1 MKNSAWYHK
10 LWLKKL
16 DQYPLK
22 DDAASSW
29 KEMQDLLNEHLP
41 ISNEP
46 VSKKPGKFSGSTII
60 SMLGFVLPAA
70 AMIGAITFVAVK
82 HPFKNKVIHKHHYNK
97 GSAKNLTDSSSFND
111 SVAKTPPPL
120 NADSSSNI
128 TESNKNA
135 AAASNAVINNQ
146 AAAVAQANIVKR
158 NNTGNVV
165 QPNIQAGT
173 SKRNS
178 AGNVIQPN
186 QQRGISRD
194 YFSADS
200 VAVNPGSTTAAQ
212 LVNVNNK
219 AFFTLPLPGVDDLS
233 GTGLIRRAAAAL
245 KASSAGGFSKI
256 TVKKQS
262 GSSKSK
268 SIKNQNSGTGA
279 FDFGFEGLT
288 NTSGAGTNLVLGV
301 FGNAQLNQKWQV
313 SAGLRIDLNR
323 ALSGTIT
330 HASYSRP
337 DTAFKVTDSR
347 KINTISVPV
356 NFEYKVSN
364 TVSIYGGP
372 QFSFSAGQNSHSN
385 KLQAVA
391 NYRDTLSHSYSI
403 DSALK
408 YNSISKFNV
417 GISGGVSIRVSPHF
431 YIKGLYQQNITPYS
445 VNTGLGNYKQYYH
458 SVQLGIRYTFKKKQ

>member
-29 KEMQDLLNEHLP
+29 KEMQDLLDEHLP
-41 ISNEP
+41 ISNEL
-46 VSKKPGKFSGSTII
+46 VSKKPGKFSGTTIV

-97 GSAKNLTDSSSFND
+97 GSAKKLTDSNSFND

-120 NADSSSNI
+120 NADSSGNI
-128 TESNKNA
+128 IGNNSNA
-135 AAASNAVINNQ
+135 APASNAVINNPAI
-146 AAAVAQANIVKR
+146 AAPQVNHVKS

-165 QPNIQAGT
+165 QPNVQAG
-173 SKRNS
+173 SFKRNS
-178 AGNVIQPN
+178 AGSVIQPN
-186 QQRGISRD
+186 QRGIINRD
-194 YFSADS
+194 NFSADS
-200 VAVNPGSTTAAQ
+200 IAVTPGSTTAAQ

-219 AFFTLPLPGVDDLS
+219 SFFTRALTGVDDLS

-262 GSSKSK
+262 SSSKSK

-279 FDFGFEGLT
+279 FDFGFEGLS
-288 NTSGAGTNLVLGV
+288 NTSGAGTNLVFGV
-301 FGNAQLNQKWQV
+301 FGSAQLNTKWQV
-313 SAGLRIDLNR
+313 NTGLRIDLNR
-323 ALSGTIT
+323 PLSGTIT
-330 HASYSRP
+330 HPSYNQP
-337 DTAFKVTDSR
+337 DTVFKVTDSR
-347 KINTISVPV
+347 KVNTISVPV

-364 TVSIYGGP
+364 MVSIHAGP
-372 QFSFSAGQNSHSN
+372 QFSFSAGQSSHSN
-385 KLQAVA
+385 KLQAIT
-391 NYRDTLSHSYSI
+391 NYRDTLGHSYSI

-431 YIKGLYQQNITPYS
+431 YIEGLYQQNITPYN